1 MTRSRVAPLALLLCL
16 SLTGCGDSPTIVTG
30 AEVSAY
36 VAAVLIE
43 DVDVRGILQPGAPPA
58 GAAGPSVSAPAS
70 VNGITGGSARLQLAG
85 GGQFRQVAVYV
96 DGVDG
101 YYLAQLPYELTA
113 VNAIITVG
121 GRVPVQDFDVVF
133 AVADANG
140 AWGTADGT
148 GVSVIEVA
156 GGDIQVSVTWN
167 TIADVDLHVVEP
179 NGTEIYYGTRSSSS
193 GGLLDIDANAA
204 CSTSSLF
211 QENVGWAPQ
220 TAPSGV
226 YTVRV
231 DYWSSCGVL
240 QTDYIVTV
248 YLKSDTPAVPGS
260 PGSGVL
266 LFTGSFTGAGTGGGA
281 GDGVHIT
288 NFTF

>member
-1 MTRSRVAPLALLLCL
+1 MTRSRVTPLALLLCL
-16 SLTGCGDSPTIVTG
+16 PLASCNESPTVVSG

-43 DVDVRGILQPGAPPA
+43 DADVRGVLRPGPPPTA
-58 GAAGPSVSAPAS
+58 AAGPSLTAPGS
-70 VNGITGGSARLQLAG
+70 VNGITGGSAQLGLTG
-85 GGQFRQVAVYV
+85 GGQFRRVAVYV

-101 YYLAQLPYELTA
+101 YYLAELPFDLTA

-121 GRVPVQDFDVVF
+121 GRVPVHDFDVVF

-140 AWGTADGT
+140 TWGAGDATA
-148 GVSVIEVA
+148 VSVIDVA

-167 TIADVDLHVVEP
+167 TIADVDLHVIEP
-179 NGTEIYYGTRSSSS
+179 NGAELYYGNRSSGS
-193 GGLLDIDANAA
+193 GGQLDVDANAA
-204 CSTSSLF
+204 CGTTSPW

-220 TAPSGV
+220 TAPSGE

-231 DYWSSCGVL
+231 DYWSACGVA
-240 QTDYIVTV
+240 QTDYVVTV

-266 LFTGSFTGAGTGGGA
+266 LFTGSFTGGGTGGGA

-288 NFTF
+288 SFTF